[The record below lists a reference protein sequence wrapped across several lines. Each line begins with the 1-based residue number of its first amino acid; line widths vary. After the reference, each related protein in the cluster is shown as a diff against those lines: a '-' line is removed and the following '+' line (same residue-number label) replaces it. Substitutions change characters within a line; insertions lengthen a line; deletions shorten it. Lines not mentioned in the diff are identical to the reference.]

1 MNEGSKPGTTTS
13 TGPKLVATVDE
24 MLAVALRHLQN
35 GGLAQAEQIYRQI
48 LQVEASHADAWF
60 FLGAACQMQ
69 GKLQDARSHYEK
81 AIDLRPSHAA
91 ALYNLGFAYEQDGML
106 EDAVA
111 SYRQALRIEPSN
123 LAALNNLGNVFKAQ
137 RKLDE
142 AAECYREVLRLKP
155 DFAEVHANLGN
166 VLADLDQLV
175 DAESCYLQA
184 LHLRPN
190 YAEAHYNLALLFAKS
205 GKTYD
210 AIAAYQQALSLKP
223 DYVEARVNLGNAFR
237 LTGQMD
243 EALSSFGDA
252 LRRSPNFPSAHWNR
266 SLVLLA
272 RGNFDEGWPEY
283 EWRWAQHSFA
293 RRHFAQP
300 RWDGSD
306 LSGRTIFLYAEQG
319 LGDTMHFMR
328 YIPLVKQRGGKVIVE
343 CQPQLLQLLTEFPG
357 VECFVAHGSPLPQ
370 FDVQAPLLSLPG
382 ILYTTLSAIPSS
394 IPYLHA
400 DARLVEQCGR
410 ELESRDGF
418 RIGIA
423 WQGNP
428 ANPGDSHR
436 SIPLAQFAILAKIPG
451 VRLIS
456 LQKGPG
462 TQQLGSIG
470 ESFSVLDLATRIDET
485 SGAFMDTAAVMM
497 HLDLVITSDTAVAH
511 LAGALGVPVW
521 VALALAPD
529 WRWLLQREDSPWY
542 PTMRLFRQARF
553 GDWKDVLE
561 RIAEAVRH
569 LTQQAPRGSMP
580 TDEAD
585 NDRTN

>member
-1 MNEGSKPGTTTS
+1 MNEGSKPSTTTS
-13 TGPKLVATVDE
+13 TGPNLVATVDE

-35 GGLAQAEQIYRQI
+35 GGPAQAEQIYRQI

-69 GKLQDARSHYEK
+69 GNLRDARSHYEK
-81 AIDLRPSHAA
+81 AIDLRPSHGATH
-91 ALYNLGFAYEQDGML
+91 YNLGFAYEQDGML
-106 EDAVA
+106 DNAVA

-137 RKLDE
+137 CQRDD
-142 AAECYREVLRLKP
+142 AAECYREVLRLRP

-166 VLADLDQLV
+166 VLADQEKLV
-175 DAESCYLQA
+175 EAENSYRQA
-184 LHLRPN
+184 LHLRPD

-223 DYVEARVNLGNAFR
+223 DYVEAHVNLGNALR

-243 EALSSFGDA
+243 EALASFGEA
-252 LRRSPNFPSAHWNR
+252 LRRNPNSPSAHWNR
-266 SLVLLA
+266 ALVLLS

-300 RWDGSD
+300 LWDGSD
-306 LSGRTIFLYAEQG
+306 LSGKTIFLYAEQG
-319 LGDTMHFMR
+319 LGDTLHFIR
-328 YIPLVKQRGGKVIVE
+328 YAPLVKQRGGKVIVE
-343 CQPQLLQLLTEFPG
+343 CQPQLLQLLSEFPG
-357 VECFVAHGSPLPQ
+357 VECLVAHGSPLPQ
-370 FDVQAPLLSLPG
+370 FDIQAPLLSIPG
-382 ILYTTLSAIPSS
+382 ILHTTLGTIPSS
-394 IPYLHA
+394 IPYFHA
-400 DARLVEQCGR
+400 DAKLIERWRR
-410 ELESRDGF
+410 ELESRDRF

-423 WQGNP
+423 WQGNA

-436 SIPLAQFAILAKIPG
+436 SIPLAHFAILARIPG

-462 TQQLGSIG
+462 TQQLNSIA
-470 ESFSVLDLATRIDET
+470 ESIPVLDLASRLDET

-497 HLDLVITSDTAVAH
+497 NLDLVITSDTAVAH

-521 VALALAPD
+521 VALAFASD

-542 PTMRLFRQARF
+542 PTMRLFRQVRF
-553 GDWKDVLE
+553 GDWRDVFE
-561 RIAEAVRH
+561 RIAEVLVN
-569 LTQQAPRGSMP
+569 LTQKARRGGTP
-580 TDEAD
+580 TEEAE

>member
-1 MNEGSKPGTTTS
+1 M
-13 TGPKLVATVDE
+13 
-24 MLAVALRHLQN
+24 AVALRHLQY
-35 GGLAQAEQIYRQI
+35 GGSAQAEQIYRQI

-69 GKLQDARSHYEK
+69 GRLKDARTHYQK
-81 AIDLRPSHAA
+81 AIGLKPTHATA
-91 ALYNLGFAYEQDGML
+91 HYNLGFAYEQDGML

-111 SYRQALRIEPSN
+111 SYRQALHLEPSN

-137 RKLDE
+137 RKLDD
-142 AAECYREVLRLKP
+142 AAACYCEVLRLKP

-175 DAESCYLQA
+175 EAKSSYCRALQ
-184 LHLRPN
+184 LRPD

-205 GKTYD
+205 EKTYD
-210 AIAAYQQALSLKP
+210 AIASYRQALAFKP
-223 DYVEARVNLGNAFR
+223 DYVEARVNLGNALR

-243 EALSSFGDA
+243 EALSSFDEA
-252 LRRSPNFPSAHWNR
+252 LRQSPNFPSAHWNR

-293 RRHFAQP
+293 RRHFTQP
-300 RWDGSD
+300 LWDGSD

-319 LGDTMHFMR
+319 MGDTLHFIR
-328 YIPLVKQRGGKVIVE
+328 YVPLVKQRGGKVIVE
-343 CQPQLLQLLTEFPG
+343 CQPQLFQLLTEFTG
-357 VECFVAHGSPLPQ
+357 ADALVAHGSPLPQ

-382 ILYTTLSAIPSS
+382 ILQSTLSTIPSS

-400 DARLVEQCGR
+400 DARLVEQWGR
-410 ELESRDGF
+410 ELESFGGF

-436 SIPLAQFAILAKIPG
+436 SIPLAQFAILARIPG

-462 TQQLGSIG
+462 TQQLSGIA
-470 ESFSVLDLATRIDET
+470 ESFPVLDLASRLDET

-497 HLDLVITSDTAVAH
+497 NLDLVITSDTAVAH

-521 VALALAPD
+521 MALPLAPD

-553 GDWKDVLE
+553 GDWKDVFE
-561 RIAEAVRH
+561 RIAEAVRQLNRH
-569 LTQQAPRGSMP
+569 APRGGMQ
-580 TDEAD
+580 TDDAD